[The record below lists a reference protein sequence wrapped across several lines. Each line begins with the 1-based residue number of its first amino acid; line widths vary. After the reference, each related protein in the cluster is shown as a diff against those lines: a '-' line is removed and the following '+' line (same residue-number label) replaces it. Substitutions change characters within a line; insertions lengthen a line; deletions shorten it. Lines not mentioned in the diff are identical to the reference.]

1 MAMGIAAL
9 NAILRGRVSC
19 ARRSNCLQ
27 AVVLFVGASLLANR
41 LRDGAHSRASSLLQA
56 GSDPGETHAAMA
68 MGFAS
73 LNTILREASCVGRI
87 TSQALSAVGSR
98 AVVIGA

>member
-1 MAMGIAAL
+1 MVMGIASL

-68 MGFAS
+68 MGFAA

-87 TSQALSAVGSR
+87 TPQALSAVGP
-98 AVVIGA
+98 